1 MATYNE
7 YQRMYYIA
15 LYGRKKTKKDYGLY
29 EADNLIMIGDYPLLV
44 HTKKLKEKQGLRFLS
59 IKPIN

>member
-7 YQRMYYIA
+7 YQRMHYIA

-29 EADNLIMIGDYPLLV
+29 EADNLIMIGDYPL
-44 HTKKLKEKQGLRFLS
+44 
-59 IKPIN
+59 